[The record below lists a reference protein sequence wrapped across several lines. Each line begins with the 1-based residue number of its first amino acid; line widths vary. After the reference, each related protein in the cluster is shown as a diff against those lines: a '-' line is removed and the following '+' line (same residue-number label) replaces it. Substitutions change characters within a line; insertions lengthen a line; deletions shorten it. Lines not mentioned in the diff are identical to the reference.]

1 MADYRKRF
9 ASVNKWENENGGAGL
24 REQKDGSLSFYQL
37 AGRKKD
43 ERVTS
48 VEKKE

>member
-37 AGRKKD
+37 AGRKD
-43 ERVTS
+43 EWVTS